1 MEADG
6 AQHQDQIHAQND
18 AHRDE
23 SPKSQVLKVLRF
35 INQQVWQELDSV
47 ISVVVEALKSP

>member
-6 AQHQDQIHAQND
+6 AQHQDQIHAQNN

-23 SPKSQVLKVLRF
+23 SPKSQGLKVLRF

-47 ISVVVEALKSP
+47 ISVVEALKSP